1 VSESGKI
8 TAQDIRHQ
16 EFSGKMRGY
25 DKDEVDQYLAIIA
38 DNLENN
44 AVDNNELLK
53 KIELLENQLS
63 EFKNLEGTL
72 KNTLLRTQES
82 ADDVQRHAEKESEL
96 IIREAQVKADK
107 IIDEKKEKIRQL
119 DQKYE
124 GLQLKWDEYFSRF
137 KNLLVSH
144 LESLDK
150 MEIEYKKLTNES
162 NSIEFDK

>member
-1 VSESGKI
+1 MSESGKI
-8 TAQDIRHQ
+8 TAQDVRHQ

-25 DKDEVDQYLAIIA
+25 DKDEVDQYLGIIA
-38 DNLENN
+38 DNLEKN
-44 AVDNNELLK
+44 ATDNIELLK
-53 KIELLENQLS
+53 KIELLEDQLS

-72 KNTLLRTQES
+72 KSTLLRTQES
-82 ADDVQRHAEKESEL
+82 VDDVRRQAEKESEL
-96 IIREAQVKADK
+96 IIREAQVKSDK

-124 GLQLKWDEYFSRF
+124 ALQLKWDEYFSRF

-150 MEIEYKKLTNES
+150 MEAEYKKLTNES
-162 NSIEFDK
+162 NSIEFDI